1 MYSEYQTFY
10 SDYTAKYGPKTAI
23 FMAVGSFYE
32 LYTSQDVETGE
43 CTNNTRDLADLL
55 GLQVSIREGE
65 AAGRQAGVAGFPDY
79 ALHKW
84 AARLTATGWTV
95 VVVDQIKSAA
105 GKVLRREVNRILSPS
120 THVEAMS
127 AVETP
132 FLTSILFE
140 ERAAAPPLYG
150 VATLDLST
158 GTTVTYGGTACGRQ
172 DVWTVDDLSQF
183 IAVHAPKE
191 VICHWRGDAGSIGAA
206 NANAST
212 IRRILSLPPTV
223 PLHIKTNASE
233 AVKAPADFSKPA
245 AREDYLRRTYTI
257 RSMLPPRDFL
267 GLRSPQEELALLYL
281 LQFTETHA
289 PSALTRFHR
298 NNPWTPQLQLICG
311 NHAISQLQM
320 DVVAG
325 LFGACLTPFG
335 KRDIRQRLLKP
346 LAAAAEIER
355 RLSEVAAV
363 IAWPDETR
371 RQAEKQL
378 RFMFDLPRL
387 HRKVLTATVTAAE
400 FSPLAQT
407 YEAIGKLLV
416 GLAGSELAAP
426 TSAGS
431 WQAYIAVF
439 TKYINAAKATTA
451 GDDSTPYVASTFPAV
466 AATESAI
473 AATLAE
479 FETWRQGLA
488 ATAGL
493 AADSFRLEAREKEPF
508 GVRGSTAQ
516 LKALAAAKPKGI
528 TIKELK
534 SGGWVES
541 PQLDALNTKLIKL
554 REQLAAAGRAALLTT
569 CQALSEAGA
578 EIWSLIEEWVS
589 HVDCTQCVARVS
601 KERGYSRPVIEAGAE
616 AAGVEIRGM
625 RHPLVEDGRVAYVQ
639 HDVGLGLTDGTADAS
654 ASGYLVYGMNA
665 SGKSTLMK
673 AVGLAV
679 LLAQAGCYVP
689 AKSMRLAPFKAVYT
703 RILNQDN
710 IFAGLSSFAVEMS
723 ELRDI
728 LRAADRWSLVLG
740 DELCAGTESVSAQ
753 ALVASGIQWLAERGA
768 KYIFATHLHELPEL
782 LDPAALAL
790 QIWHLHVEYD
800 AASGKLIYDRSLRP
814 GSGSTLYG
822 LEVAKALDLP
832 FEFLEAAHA
841 NRRKIIGTRAEADAV
856 GSAWNAAVVVKRCEM
871 CGREGARAQL
881 EVHHIDP
888 RASADPTGILP
899 DGTPMNAASN
909 LAVLCQRCHDEHH
922 AGRLHVGKVQQTS
935 EGPSRAGMAAS
946 LSTAAAAKSKWSDDE
961 VATIKSLLG
970 KLKTASLKTI
980 KYQLEKDHGIEIS
993 ESSLRAYK
1001 AKM

>member
-32 LYTSQDVETGE
+32 LYTSQDIETGE

-65 AAGRQAGVAGFPDY
+65 AAGRQAVVAGFPDY

-105 GKVLRREVNRILSPS
+105 GKVLRREVSRILSPS

-191 VICHWRGDAGSIGAA
+191 VICHWRGDSSGA
-206 NANAST
+206 ANAST

-223 PLHIKTNASE
+223 PLHIKTSTAT
-233 AVKAPADFSKPA
+233 DFSKPA

-311 NHAISQLQM
+311 NHAISQLQL

-371 RQAEKQL
+371 RLVEKQL

-400 FSPLAQT
+400 FNPLAQT

-416 GLAGSELAAP
+416 GLGGGELAAP
-426 TSAGS
+426 VSAAG
-431 WQAYIAVF
+431 WQAYVVVF
-439 TKYINAAKATTA
+439 AKYIDAGKSTAA
-451 GDDSTPYVASTFPAV
+451 GDDITPYVASTFPAV
-466 AATESAI
+466 ATAESAI

-554 REQLAAAGRAALLTT
+554 REQLAAAGRAALLAT

-601 KERGYSRPVIEAGAE
+601 KERGYSRPTIEAGAE

-639 HDVGLGLTDGTADAS
+639 HDVGLGLTNGTADTS

-841 NRRKIIGTRAEADAV
+841 NRRRILGTRAEADAV
-856 GSAWNAAVVVKRCEM
+856 GSAWNAAVVVSRCEI
-871 CGREGARAQL
+871 CGRESRL

-888 RASADPTGILP
+888 RASADSTGILP

-935 EGPSRAGMAAS
+935 EGPSRVGMAAAGAGDS
-946 LSTAAAAKSKWSDDE
+946 SVAPAATRSKWSDDE